1 MVNTV
6 AANAEIGNTLTSIL
20 EIDRAIKSTTVA
32 TEWPSLAKL
41 STSSIASLIQATR
54 DNTIVKKRNDVKHC
68 FITYLSNIVMSSCLA
83 NVMVLSGYMGNFK
96 QFKCDIFLCDSLRL
110 TVKC

>member
-68 FITYLSNIVMSSCLA
+68 FITYLSNIVMSSC
-83 NVMVLSGYMGNFK
+83 
-96 QFKCDIFLCDSLRL
+96 
-110 TVKC
+110 